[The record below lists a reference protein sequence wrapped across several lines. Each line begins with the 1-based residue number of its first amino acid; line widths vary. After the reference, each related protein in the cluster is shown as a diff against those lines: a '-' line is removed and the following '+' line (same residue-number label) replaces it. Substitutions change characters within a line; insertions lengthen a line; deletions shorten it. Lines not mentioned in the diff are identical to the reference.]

1 MTDPHVRRHGSPA
14 LFDGGFAYSAEV
26 PDGSLLFTAGVSPLD
41 SDGGIVAPDDP
52 AAQAG
57 HAFALLTTVLAE
69 RGAAIADIAK
79 LTVYVAT
86 SDRTDLAAVWQ
97 VLAPEFRGDVPP
109 AVMVAV
115 TVLPYPGQRIELD
128 AVAAGR

>member
-1 MTDPHVRRHGSPA
+1 MTYPHVRRHGSQA

-26 PDGSLLFTAGVSPLD
+26 LDGSVLFTAGVSPLD
-41 SDGGIVAPDDP
+41 RDGEVVAPDNP
-52 AAQAG
+52 VAQTG
-57 HAFALLTTVLAE
+57 HTVALLTKLLAE
-69 RGAAIADIAK
+69 RGATIGDIVK

-97 VLAPEFRGDVPP
+97 VLAPEFGADIPP

-115 TVLPYPGQRIELD
+115 TVLPYPGQRVELD
-128 AVAAGR
+128 AVAAVR